1 MEPSRYTG
9 IAQFGPAYQ
18 VMLARDPH
26 APGSV
31 DCVLVHRMVRLCAD
45 TAEWLYT
52 RFTATESRYQVGSR
66 PELER
71 RAREATAGCA
81 TDEERVAGIAAF
93 CAALQRAAP
102 QALDEMVLGGT
113 EEAIISRGSD
123 WCTDVARVGSALCQV
138 AGIAARLVCLADVEQ
153 AYSGHAIV
161 EAYRGGAWGA
171 VDTSTNVVYRHGDG
185 RPASTWDLMADPA
198 LIEAHGPAPYTSPG
212 QFRRAALSSYYVWES
227 SRYDYSESRPNDYYR
242 SILDTALKGWPGGLR
257 WLHGEDGACRSK

>member
-1 MEPSRYTG
+1 MEPSRYAG

-71 RAREATAGCA
+71 RA
-81 TDEERVAGIAAF
+81 
-93 CAALQRAAP
+93 
-102 QALDEMVLGGT
+102 
-113 EEAIISRGSD
+113 
-123 WCTDVARVGSALCQV
+123 
-138 AGIAARLVCLADVEQ
+138 
-153 AYSGHAIV
+153 
-161 EAYRGGAWGA
+161 GAWGA
-171 VDTSTNVVYRHGDG
+171 VDASTDVVYRHGDG

-198 LIEAHGPAPYTSPG
+198 LIEAHGPAPYTSRG
-212 QFRRAALSSYYVWES
+212 QFRRAALSNYPVWES
-227 SRYDYSESRPNDYYR
+227 SRYDYSQSRPNDYYR
-242 SILDTALKGWPGGLR
+242 SILDMALKGWPGGLR
-257 WLHGEDGACRSK
+257 WLHGEDGARRSK